1 MKTETNQPM
10 VTSKNRFEAHHS
22 WAKGVVRK
30 KGKNGNADTI
40 AFHPYTRIGFKF
52 GNQTSN

>member
-1 MKTETNQPM
+1 MKTSTNQPM
-10 VTSKNRFEAHHS
+10 ITSKNRMETHHS

-30 KGKNGNADTI
+30 KGRNGNADTI

-52 GNQTSN
+52 ESQIIN